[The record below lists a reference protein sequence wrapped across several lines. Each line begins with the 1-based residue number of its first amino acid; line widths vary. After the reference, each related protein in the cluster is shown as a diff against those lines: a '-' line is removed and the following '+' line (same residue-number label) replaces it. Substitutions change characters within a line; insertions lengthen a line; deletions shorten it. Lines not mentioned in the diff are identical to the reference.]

1 MKKLSKQKTNQLVQV
16 IVVTLV
22 VLAGLWFG
30 LIKYQLGQ
38 IDDLKT
44 KKEAA
49 TATYAKVLNTIKNRA
64 QVDGELAA
72 TSAQLDKEEDDMAA
86 GDLNSWLFSFLRK
99 FKSNYPVDI
108 PQYGSGSVGTMK
120 LFPGFP
126 YQEVSVTI
134 AGTGFYH
141 DVGRFL
147 ADFENQ
153 YPYARLSNL
162 ELEPASVQSPGDKEK
177 LSFKVGI
184 SMLIRPNAPRVANNP

>member
-1 MKKLSKQKTNQLVQV
+1 MKKLSKQKVNQLVQV
-16 IVVTLV
+16 AVVTLV
-22 VLAGLWFG
+22 VLGALWFC

-38 IDDLKT
+38 IDDLKA

-49 TATYAKVLNTIKNRA
+49 TATYAKVLNTIKNRG
-64 QVDGELAA
+64 QVDADLAGL
-72 TSAQLDKEEDDMAA
+72 SAQLDKEENDMAE

-108 PQYGSGSVGTMK
+108 PQYGSGAVGAVK
-120 LFPGFP
+120 LFPAFP
-126 YQEVSVTI
+126 YQEVAVTI

-141 DVGRFL
+141 DIGRFL
-147 ADFENQ
+147 AEFENQ

-162 ELEPASVQSPGDKEK
+162 ELEPAGVQSPGDKEK

-184 SMLIRPNAPRVANNP
+184 SLLVRPNAPRVATNP